1 MTISI
6 ARTMSCLLFLS
17 ALFTLAMALTAP
29 QARAQTFEHCPAT
42 VPMLPAAV
50 LIEKVLDE
58 VCFPDGVTGLTIE
71 FFDDY
76 SWRAFIG
83 LVWPAKVGE
92 RGVPDASAEL
102 SEKGRPVVF
111 ETFKSDW
118 EIFQPQG
125 AAPSAWQ
132 AVGGENPCKVANLT
146 SDDLVLAA
154 FSKFNNL
161 GQAGFGPRLVGP
173 LVAQNRTYVRFQ
185 TAFNKIEFEQIA
197 QGKLYLR
204 GILKGTMTFQP
215 GAIDIKAAW
224 IDMKDIAH
232 SERFYTRE
240 AYLLDLE
247 TETCSKAKVGLVG
260 LHIVQKT
267 PSRPQ
272 WIWSSFEQV
281 DNILEDRSLSPAT
294 FHAGDATPMPDENP
308 YSFPPPV
315 QVPAAFNVDRL
326 KPVHAS
332 TAKTNE
338 IYRKMLADAGVPW
351 QFYKLVVT
359 QWPIPIG
366 DPAADGKPNKTF
378 PGSGSSQTA
387 FANLTME
394 TFDQKTII
402 KGCMNC
408 HNVTRDTTDFL
419 WSLNTRAFPS
429 LQAITA
435 RAAMSDKAVTKLSL
449 PNVRLKN
456 WAQVQPASEAFQLP
470 EKQLS
475 EFEALKELME
485 STQPEE

>member
-1 MTISI
+1 
-6 ARTMSCLLFLS
+6 MSFLLFLS
-17 ALFTLAMALTAP
+17 ILFTLAMALTAS
-29 QARAQTFEHCPAT
+29 QARAQAFEHCPST
-42 VPMLPAAV
+42 VQMPPEAV
-50 LIEKVLDE
+50 ISEKALDD
-58 VCFPDGVTGLTIE
+58 VCIPDGFGGLPIE

-83 LVWPAKVGE
+83 LVWPAKAGE
-92 RGVPDASAEL
+92 RGMPDAAAKL
-102 SEKGRPVVF
+102 SEKGRPLVF

-125 AAPSAWQ
+125 AAPSAWE
-132 AVGGENPCKVANLT
+132 AVGGQNPCKLANLT
-146 SDDLVLAA
+146 SADLVLAA

-161 GQAGFGPRLVGP
+161 GQAGFGHQLVGP

-185 TAFNKIEFEQIA
+185 TAFNKIEFDQID

-204 GILKGTMTFQP
+204 DNLKGTMTFQP
-215 GAIDIKAAW
+215 GAIDVKAAW

-232 SERFYTRE
+232 PERFYARE

-247 TETCSKAKVGLVG
+247 TETCSKTKVGLVG

-281 DNILEDRSLSPAT
+281 DNILEDGSLAPAT
-294 FHAGDATPMPDENP
+294 FHAGDAAPMPDENP
-308 YSFPPPV
+308 YAFPPPV

-326 KPVHAS
+326 KPIHES

-338 IYRKMLADAGVPW
+338 IYRKMLVDAGVPW

-359 QWPIPIG
+359 QWPIPRA
-366 DPAADGKPNKTF
+366 DPSAEGKPNKTF
-378 PGSGSSQTA
+378 PGSGSDRTA

-394 TFDQKTII
+394 TFDQKKII
-402 KGCMNC
+402 TGCMNC
-408 HNVTRDTTDFL
+408 HNVTRETTDFL
-419 WSLNTRAFPS
+419 WSLNTRAFPPI
-429 LQAITA
+429 QAIIA
-435 RAAMSDKAVTKLSL
+435 RAAMSDKSVTKLSL

-470 EKQLS
+470 PKQLS
-475 EFEALKELME
+475 EFQALKELME
-485 STQPEE
+485 SAQSEE